1 MDSAGIKLAQSNAV
15 QWLTL
20 YISLVMRLAMNKAT
34 ILQFQIKA
42 SLPDFVSQ
50 LWSKVWKSGTESL
63 GSRLTEFCSGDL
75 HDYVIYSS
83 IDYILFDSIYT
94 SSMSP

>member
-1 MDSAGIKLAQSNAV
+1 MDNAGMKLAQSSAL

-34 ILQFQIKA
+34 ILQFQIKV

-50 LWSKVWKSGTESL
+50 LWSKVWKSGMESL
-63 GSRLTEFCSGDL
+63 GSEFCSGDL
-75 HDYVIYSS
+75 HDYEHR
-83 IDYILFDSIYT
+83 LR
-94 SSMSP
+94 PL

>member
-1 MDSAGIKLAQSNAV
+1 MDSAGMKLAQSSAL

-50 LWSKVWKSGTESL
+50 LWSKVWKCGMESL
-63 GSRLTEFCSGDL
+63 GAGLTEFCSGDL

-83 IDYILFDSIYT
+83 IDYVLFDSI
-94 SSMSP
+94 

>member
-1 MDSAGIKLAQSNAV
+1 MADIV
-15 QWLTL
+15 H
-20 YISLVMRLAMNKAT
+20 ILVMRLAMNKAT

-50 LWSKVWKSGTESL
+50 LWSKVWKSGMESL
-63 GSRLTEFCSGDL
+63 GSRLTEFCSGDF

-83 IDYILFDSIYT
+83 IDYLIAYRYIIYESMILCKEQADNGV
-94 SSMSP
+94 